1 MGLNFSYKVGSMQVQ
16 IPQTELNPQMNIN
29 LENVEVEVQNLDL
42 KDLMELIKT
51 VKELKSSYDFD
62 LNKLDFKLT
71 K

>member
-16 IPQTELNPQMNIN
+16 IPQTDLIPEMNIN

-42 KDLMELIKT
+42 KDVMELIKT
-51 VKELKSSYDFD
+51 VKELKPSYDFD
-62 LNKLDFKLT
+62 LNRLDFNLT